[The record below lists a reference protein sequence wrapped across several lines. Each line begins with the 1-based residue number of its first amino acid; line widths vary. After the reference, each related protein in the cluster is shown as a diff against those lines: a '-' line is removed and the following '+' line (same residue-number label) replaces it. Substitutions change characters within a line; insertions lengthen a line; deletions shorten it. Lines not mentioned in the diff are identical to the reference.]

1 MGFSSLAFFFIYFF
15 FAVLPALMQK
25 PKLHDPLSETLP
37 DNSMT
42 MDGNLTV
49 DFKQNN
55 KGALN
60 DSNAV
65 DSTYGG
71 N

>member
-49 DFKQNN
+49 DFKNN
-55 KGALN
+55 NQKGMLN
-60 DSNAV
+60 DSNAYDV
-65 DSTYGG
+65 G
-71 N
+71 NNI